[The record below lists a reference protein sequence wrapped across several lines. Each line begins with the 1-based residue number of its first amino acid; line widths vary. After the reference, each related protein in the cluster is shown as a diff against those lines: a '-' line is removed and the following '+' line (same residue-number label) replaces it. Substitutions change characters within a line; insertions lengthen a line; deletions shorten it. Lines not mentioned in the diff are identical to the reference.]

1 MLAQNCMVVV
11 IGWQVYDIARRSMDI
26 RQAALQLGFV
36 GLAQFLPHLSLALI
50 TGWTADRLDR
60 RFIVR
65 TSTGLQLLCA
75 LLLCWLSMNGAIS
88 IRWLLGISVLLGV
101 ARAFSM
107 PTLSALLPNLVPPLV
122 LPRAIATTSIA
133 ARVGGIVGPVAGGYL
148 YSVTPF
154 APYLLSTGLFAIS
167 VTALFFIAPITRVN
181 LTGNRP
187 AWREMVEGIKY
198 VRHNNLILG
207 AISLDM
213 FAVLL
218 GGTTAMLPIFAYDVL
233 KTGSVGL
240 GNLRAAL
247 ALGAMLTALWLS
259 WRPIKQAVGAKML
272 AAVAVFGAAVLIF
285 GMSRSLP
292 LSLLCLSVAG
302 AADMVSVFIRQ
313 TLIQLSTPN
322 HLRGRVGA
330 VSSLFISTSNE
341 LGEAESGFLAAA
353 VGPVAAVIGGGVGAI
368 AISILWAKWFPV
380 LRRTNRFEDI
390 STKG

>member
-1 MLAQNCMVVV
+1 MVAQNCMVVV

-26 RQAALQLGFV
+26 KQAALQLGFV

-65 TSTGLQLLCA
+65 ASTSLQLLCA
-75 LLLCWLSMNGAIS
+75 LLLCWLSMNSAIS
-88 IRWLLGISVLLGV
+88 IKWLLGISVLLGV

-107 PTLSALLPNLVPPLV
+107 PTLSALLPNLVPPHI

-148 YSVTPF
+148 YASAPY
-154 APYLLSTGLFAIS
+154 APYLLSVALFAIS
-167 VTALFFIAPITRVN
+167 VTAIFFIRPITRVN
-181 LTGNRP
+181 LTGNRA
-187 AWREMVEGIKY
+187 AWREMVEGIRY
-198 VRHNNLILG
+198 VRHNHLILG

-233 KTGSVGL
+233 KTGAVGL

-247 ALGAMLTALWLS
+247 ALGAMVTALWLS
-259 WRPIKQAVGAKML
+259 WRPIRQGVGVKML
-272 AAVAVFGAAVLIF
+272 AAVGVFGFAILIF
-285 GMSRSLP
+285 GVSRSIL
-292 LSLLCLSVAG
+292 LSLITLSVAG

-353 VGPVAAVIGGGVGAI
+353 IGPVAAVIGGGIGAI
-368 AISILWAKWFPV
+368 AISLLWARWFPL
-380 LRRTNRFEDI
+380 LRQTRKFEDI
-390 STKG
+390 TVQA